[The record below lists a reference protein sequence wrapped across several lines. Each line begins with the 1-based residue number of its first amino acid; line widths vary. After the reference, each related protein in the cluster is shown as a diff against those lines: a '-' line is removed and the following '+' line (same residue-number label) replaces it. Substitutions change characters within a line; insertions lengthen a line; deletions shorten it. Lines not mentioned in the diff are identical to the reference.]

1 MPLRGWEGHPPETQE
16 LLMAVRQAL
25 SAMASSELDDAL
37 SAAEQRLWQAE
48 QDYLIKNAVA

>member
-1 MPLRGWEGHPPETQE
+1 
-16 LLMAVRQAL
+16 MAVRQAL